1 MPLIEEKAF
10 TKSDIVLG
18 AESYV
23 KKNCMAPSPP
33 RKTDTTPG
41 ALRDAGV
48 AVSSEKLK
56 SPLSG
61 AGIVGIVFHPCL
73 FL

>member
-23 KKNCMAPSPP
+23 KKNCMAPHPLGEP
-33 RKTDTTPG
+33 DTTPG
-41 ALRDAGV
+41 ALRAAGV
-48 AVSSEKLK
+48 AVSSEKLD
-56 SPLSG
+56 SPLS
-61 AGIVGIVFHPCL
+61 
-73 FL
+73 